1 MNVSL
6 FLEIRDEFTEHLID
20 TLTPFINE
28 GLGSFYKEA
37 VDISEKNGKNE
48 KVLII
53 FQTLLLDIEGWT
65 QYKSDEET
73 NRIKQASGAGD
84 YLDDLVKSVIKS
96 NIILLTYSNTI
107 SNAIAQSFYNTLST
121 SALIHRCYIE
131 CAKDAHNNPFLFYH
145 AVDPMDIKRN
155 QIIIEKNIQKAIT
168 RGIRKI
174 LPIGLILKE
183 YLANSINII
192 NEPPQVELVQILGTT
207 VLPVTI
213 QPALE
218 PVIGFEVK
226 PELKPEANSEVKME
240 IKSDK
245 QLDKQVM
252 KMVKNENEKSDRDKV
267 RALMKLEKALN
278 SAVSDNNDFPQRGG
292 KSRNYAHILDE
303 DKNKSS
309 EYSPNKKLNKSD
321 RAVININFNTDSD
334 TDNSNVK
341 NSSSKTMSSF
351 SENPGTKNV
360 GRRNG
365 PKFIE
370 EYGAATESTVQPK
383 NNDHKKRGKY
393 L

>member
-1 MNVSL
+1 MNVAL

-53 FQTLLLDIEGWT
+53 LQTLLLDIEGWT
-65 QYKSDEET
+65 QYKSNEET
-73 NRIKQASGAGD
+73 NRIKQTSGSGD

-96 NIILLTYSNTI
+96 NIILLTCSGTV

-131 CAKDAHNNPFLFYH
+131 CGKDAHNNPFLFYH
-145 AVDPMDIKRN
+145 AVDPMDLKRN
-155 QIIIEKNIQKAIT
+155 QIIIEKNIQKAIA
-168 RGIRKI
+168 RAIRKI

-183 YLANSINII
+183 FLANSINII
-192 NEPPQVELVQILGTT
+192 NEPPQVELVQVSGTAL
-207 VLPVTI
+207 VPLAI
-213 QPALE
+213 QPG
-218 PVIGFEVK
+218 IGTGIGPEIKPESKSEVK
-226 PELKPEANSEVKME
+226 PE

-252 KMVKNENEKSDRDKV
+252 KMVKTENEKSDRDKV
-267 RALMKLEKALN
+267 RDLMKLEKALN
-278 SAVSDNNDFPQRGG
+278 SDRPSKNDFLQHGG
-292 KSRNYAHILDE
+292 KSRNYTHILDD
-303 DKNKSS
+303 DKSKSS

-321 RAVININFNTDSD
+321 RAVININFNSDSD
-334 TDNSNVK
+334 AENSSAK
-341 NSSSKTMSSF
+341 ISSKTMSPF
-351 SENPGTKNV
+351 SENPGAKNV

-365 PKFIE
+365 SKFIE
-370 EYGAATESTVQPK
+370 EYGAATESTAQPK

-393 L
+393 

>member
-1 MNVSL
+1 MNIAL

-37 VDISEKNGKNE
+37 VDISDKNGKNE
-48 KVLII
+48 KVLLI

-65 QYKSDEET
+65 QHKANEET

-107 SNAIAQSFYNTLST
+107 SNTIAQSFYNTLST

-145 AVDPMDIKRN
+145 MVDPMDLKRN

-192 NEPPQVELVQILGTT
+192 NEPPQVELVQISGTNL
-207 VLPVTI
+207 LPVAI
-213 QPALE
+213 QPE
-218 PVIGFEVK
+218 IK
-226 PELKPEANSEVKME
+226 PE
-240 IKSDK
+240 IKSEAKPDAKPDEQLAK
-245 QLDKQVM
+245 QIM
-252 KMVKNENEKSDRDKV
+252 KMVKTENEKSDRDKV
-267 RALMKLEKALN
+267 RDLMKLEKALN
-278 SAVSDNNDFPQRGG
+278 STEPSKNDQLQRGG
-292 KSRNYAHILDE
+292 KSRNLPHILND
-303 DKNKSS
+303 DKST

-321 RAVININFNTDSD
+321 RAVININFNSDSD
-334 TDNSNVK
+334 TEKSNAK
-341 NSSSKTMSSF
+341 TPSKTMSPL
-351 SENPGTKNV
+351 SENPGTKNIN
-360 GRRNG
+360 RRNNANSSM
-365 PKFIE
+365 FIE
-370 EYGAATESTVQPK
+370 EYGAPTESSAQQK
-383 NNDHKKRGKY
+383 NNDHRKKGNHRY
-393 L
+393 